1 MTSIECDRRAR
12 EMASLFEWKCVL
24 VQTLW
29 ETIRNYLM
37 RLKIPKSFDLAIPL
51 LSMCCRKS
59 CPVIAGHQFKTIHS
73 HMVPHS

>member
-1 MTSIECDRRAR
+1 MTSIGRDRRAR
-12 EMASLFEWKCVL
+12 EMAPLFGWKCVL
-24 VQTLW
+24 VQPLW

-37 RLKIPKSFDLAIPL
+37 RLKAPKSFELAIPV
-51 LSMCCRKS
+51 LSMCCRKT